1 MEIAVNESIV
11 PHALIGNKSH
21 KAKLENVRLQ
31 IVALR
36 AVEAQLEEWISEE
49 PPKQGSEMDF
59 KLTNEQVQ
67 AIIAKMKSGNF
78 MRGSSQSAEW
88 AGHAVVQSAAGPQD
102 AAIDWR
108 EYAHRALKFMESIDA
123 IKKTTAIDPGRNR
136 PIPMYEVR
144 SFPL

>member
-1 MEIAVNESIV
+1 MEIAVYESIV
-11 PHALIGNKSH
+11 PNALIGNKSH

-49 PPKQGSEMDF
+49 PPKQNPEIEF
-59 KLTNEQVQ
+59 KLSNEQVK
-67 AIIAKMKSGNF
+67 AIIEKMKSENL
-78 MRGSSQSAEW
+78 MRASSQSAEW
-88 AGHAVVQSAAGPQD
+88 AGHAVIQSTAGPQD
-102 AAIDWR
+102 VAIDWR
-108 EYAHRALKFMESIDA
+108 EHAHRVLKFMEGVGA
-123 IKKTTAIDPGRNR
+123 IRKTAIVDPVRGR